1 MSIPCALSLSN
12 IDGKEMVVQ
21 RPKGR
26 GIQPQKNDTRIQ
38 HDRGCSGEFIHHWS
52 EITEGVHR
60 LGISGKTQDIE
71 IAFADQSPEPGKTPQ
86 FGIILM
92 ASSDLLVQTRVGY
105 DYTTKEILVDRT
117 RSGNV
122 TFADTFAGVYRA
134 PLTADQDGLV
144 RAKILLNWSSVE
156 VFGGQGQSTITAQ
169 IFPPDNAIAL
179 ALYSSST
186 ATKNVKLSARAV
198 CSVWS

>member
-1 MSIPCALSLSN
+1 MSIPRGLSLAR
-12 IDGKEMVVQ
+12 IGGKDMVVQ
-21 RPKGR
+21 RPKG
-26 GIQPQKNDTRIQ
+26 GAIQHQKNDTRVH
-38 HDRGCSGEFIHHWS
+38 HDRVCGGGFSNHWS
-52 EITEGVHR
+52 EITGGVHK
-60 LGISGKTQDIE
+60 LGTSGKTQDIE
-71 IAFADQSPEPGKTPQ
+71 VIFADQSPEPGKTPQ

-92 ASSDLLVQTRVGY
+92 ASPDLLAQTRVGY
-105 DYTTKEILVDRT
+105 DFTTKEILVDRT

-144 RAKILLNWSSVE
+144 RARILLDWSSVE

-169 IFPPDNAIAL
+169 IFPPDNATAI

-186 ATKNVKLSARAV
+186 ATKNVKLSARVV
-198 CSVWS
+198 CPVWS

>member
-1 MSIPCALSLSN
+1 
-12 IDGKEMVVQ
+12 MVVQ
-21 RPKGR
+21 KPKGR
-26 GIQPQKNDTRIQ
+26 GIQPQNNDTRVQ
-38 HDRGCSGEFIHHWS
+38 HDRGCGGEITRHWS
-52 EITEGVHR
+52 EITEGVHKI
-60 LGISGKTQDIE
+60 GISGKTQDIE
-71 IAFADQSPEPGKTPQ
+71 IVFADQSPEPGKTPH

-92 ASSDLLVQTRVGY
+92 ASPDLSVQTRVGY
-105 DYTTKEILVDRT
+105 DFTTKEILVDRT

-144 RAKILLNWSSVE
+144 RARILLDWSSVE

-169 IFPPDNAIAL
+169 IFPPDNATAL

-186 ATKNVKLSARAV
+186 STKSVKLSALVV